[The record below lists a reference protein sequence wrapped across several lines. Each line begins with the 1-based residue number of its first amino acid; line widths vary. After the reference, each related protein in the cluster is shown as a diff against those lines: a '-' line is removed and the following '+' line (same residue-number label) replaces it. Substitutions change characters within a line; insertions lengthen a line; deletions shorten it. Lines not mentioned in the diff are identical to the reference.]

1 MIRAKEMGKIASESG
16 KLILLSKEVMQTI
29 CDKLNINFFE
39 FCQDNEAVLLDM
51 KCRDIVV
58 GVDMTEAIHKD
69 GLVYSAPIIGIE
81 PENFIGFLNDRQMVF
96 QDFSKQHKLYKQE
109 LDDMTIC
116 IICEDYRNYVLG
128 KKAADNDPRP
138 NPELDKALG
147 II

>member
-1 MIRAKEMGKIASESG
+1 MIRAKELGKIDSESG
-16 KLILLSKEVMQTI
+16 KLLLLSKEVMQTI

-39 FCQDNEAVLLDM
+39 FCQDNEVVLLDM

-116 IICEDYRNYVLG
+116 MICEDYRNYVLG